1 MENEEGFHLSI
12 ITETNQENYEE
23 KVLDGKSFKNY
34 RSKFNIIK
42 NKFYFKDTNSYF
54 RVEVCFKET
63 KVFDTKLLYLS
74 DQ

>member
-1 MENEEGFHLSI
+1 MPL
-12 ITETNQENYEE
+12 ITETKLGDYDE
-23 KVLDGKSFKNY
+23 KIVEGKSFKNY

-42 NKFYFKDTNSYF
+42 NKFYYKDSNSYF